1 MRVPV
6 RIVGI
11 QADTPEDDPIVM
23 LRERMGGRVLGMW
36 IGEQETTLLTFAM
49 ANTEIPRP
57 FTHTTLWKAI
67 QAAGAEVQSV
77 CVTAQRDGIF
87 WAEIV
92 LDNGRHVDSRPS
104 DALVLAATCGCE
116 ITVEDA
122 VLNAFGVVDPRG
134 DGSAAGSSEVAGE
147 VASVESFSEELPG
160 DLSGEIDAFREMLDH
175 LSMDDFLDG
184 PEDEKN

>member
-23 LRERMGGRVLGMW
+23 LRERTGDRILGMW
-36 IGEQETTLLTFAM
+36 IGEQETALLTFAM
-49 ANTEIPRP
+49 AKTEIPRP

-92 LDNGRHVDSRPS
+92 LDNGRRVDSRPS
-104 DALVLAATCGCE
+104 DALILAATCGCE
-116 ITVEDA
+116 ITVEDT
-122 VLNAFGVVDPRG
+122 VLNAFGVVEPQSG
-134 DGSAAGSSEVAGE
+134 ESAARLSGGAAEAD
-147 VASVESFSEELPG
+147 VERFSEELPD

-184 PEDEKN
+184 PDDEKN

>member
-23 LRERMGGRVLGMW
+23 LRERTGDRVLGMW
-36 IGEQETTLLTFAM
+36 IGEQETALLTFAM
-49 ANTEIPRP
+49 AKTEIPRP

-67 QAAGAEVQSV
+67 QAAGAEVESV

-92 LDNGRHVDSRPS
+92 LDNDRRVDSRPS
-104 DALVLAATCGCE
+104 DALILAATCGCE
-116 ITVEDA
+116 ITVEDS

-134 DGSAAGSSEVAGE
+134 DELASGSSRSAAENCLQD
-147 VASVESFSEELPG
+147 FSEELPD

-184 PEDEKN
+184 PEDEQE